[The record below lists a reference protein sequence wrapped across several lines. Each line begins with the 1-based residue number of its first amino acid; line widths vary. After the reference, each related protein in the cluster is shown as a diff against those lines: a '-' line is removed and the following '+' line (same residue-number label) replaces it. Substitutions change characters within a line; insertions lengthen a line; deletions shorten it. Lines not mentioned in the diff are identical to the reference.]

1 MTALRI
7 VSTGVVVLVTAL
19 IGLWLSAESRAQAPA
34 PPEPA
39 GSIVG
44 TWTLNKDLS
53 DRPQE
58 RQADR
63 EGRPGGRRSGGFGRG
78 GGGFGRG
85 GFGRRGGG
93 GDRAGGATS
102 PEDMAK
108 LRDAMRDIMNPP
120 DRLTITQTERMVIMT
135 TGDGRTT
142 RLSTDGKTIK
152 DDSTRIERKTKWDE
166 GKLVSEVSHLGP
178 GKITETYSADPEH
191 HQLRVTVQGENA
203 RQPMTVNRI
212 YDADGH

>member
-34 PPEPA
+34 PEPA

-85 GFGRRGGG
+85 GFGRGGG
-93 GDRAGGATS
+93 GADLRRKGGGKSGWGRWRATTMQGR
-102 PEDMAK
+102 
-108 LRDAMRDIMNPP
+108 LR
-120 DRLTITQTERMVIMT
+120 
-135 TGDGRTT
+135 
-142 RLSTDGKTIK
+142 
-152 DDSTRIERKTKWDE
+152 
-166 GKLVSEVSHLGP
+166 
-178 GKITETYSADPEH
+178 
-191 HQLRVTVQGENA
+191 
-203 RQPMTVNRI
+203 
-212 YDADGH
+212 

>member
-1 MTALRI
+1 VTALRI
-7 VSTGVVVLVTAL
+7 VSTGMVVLVTAL

-34 PPEPA
+34 PEPA

-44 TWTLNKDLS
+44 AWTLNKDLS
-53 DRPQE
+53 DRPQDRE
-58 RQADR
+58 PDR

-85 GFGRRGGG
+85 GFGRGGG
-93 GDRAGGATS
+93 GDRGGGATS
-102 PEDMAK
+102 PEDVARM
-108 LRDAMRDIMNPP
+108 RNAMRDIMNPP

-152 DDSTRIERKTKWDE
+152 DDSTRIERKTKWDG
-166 GKLVSEVSHLGP
+166 GKLVSEISHLGP

-191 HQLRVTVQGENA
+191 HQLHVTVQVENA

-212 YDADGH
+212 YDAEER